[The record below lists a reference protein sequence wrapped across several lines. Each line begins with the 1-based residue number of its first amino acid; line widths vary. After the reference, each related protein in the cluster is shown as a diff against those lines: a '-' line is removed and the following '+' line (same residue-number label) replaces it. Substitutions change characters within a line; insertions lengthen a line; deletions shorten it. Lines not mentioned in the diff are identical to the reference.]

1 MATMIESIS
10 AVTLATHD
18 MSRAV
23 HFYRT
28 VVRRLNSRASGR
40 ERAFSIS
47 LRGRGAKLVLG
58 ARHFLSFHRRHS
70 LCGRDC
76 GRVSPQ
82 LGAARRQMGRA
93 SLSPHRSGWSPTE
106 LRFATGD
113 VLSQKYENASG
124 PLIGPN

>member
-1 MATMIESIS
+1 MIESIS

-18 MSRAV
+18 

-58 ARHFLSFHRRHS
+58 ARHFLSFRRRHS
-70 LCGRDC
+70 
-76 GRVSPQ
+76 
-82 LGAARRQMGRA
+82 MRA
-93 SLSPHRSGWSPTE
+93 
-106 LRFATGD
+106 
-113 VLSQKYENASG
+113 
-124 PLIGPN
+124 

>member
-1 MATMIESIS
+1 MIESIS

-47 LRGRGAKLVLG
+47 LRGPRRKAGLG
-58 ARHFLSFHRRHS
+58 
-70 LCGRDC
+70 
-76 GRVSPQ
+76 GRVTFCHSDADTLYAGVIAAGYRPNSAPRDDKWGERYFHLTDPDGHQPSFASP
-82 LGAARRQMGRA
+82 L
-93 SLSPHRSGWSPTE
+93 
-106 LRFATGD
+106 AT
-113 VLSQKYENASG
+113 Y
-124 PLIGPN
+124 

>member
-28 VVRRLNSRASGR
+28 VVRRLNSRGSGR

-58 ARHFLSFHRRHS
+58 
-70 LCGRDC
+70 G
-76 GRVSPQ
+76 
-82 LGAARRQMGRA
+82 A
-93 SLSPHRSGWSPTE
+93 SLSVIPTP
-106 LRFATGD
+106 T
-113 VLSQKYENASG
+113 LSMRA
-124 PLIGPN
+124 

>member
-1 MATMIESIS
+1 MIESIS

-28 VVRRLNSRASGR
+28 VVRRLNSRASGGS
-40 ERAFSIS
+40 ELSQSHCAAAAQSWS
-47 LRGRGAKLVLG
+47 WG
-58 ARHFLSFHRRHS
+58 ARHFLSFRRRHC
-70 LCGRDC
+70 LCERDC

-93 SLSPHRSGWSPTE
+93 VLSPHRSGWSPTE

-124 PLIGPN
+124 PLIESN

>member
-18 MSRAV
+18 

-47 LRGRGAKLVLG
+47 LRGRRRKAGLG
-58 ARHFLSFHRRHS
+58 
-70 LCGRDC
+70 
-76 GRVSPQ
+76 GRVTFCHSDADTLYAGVIAAGYRPNSAPRDDKWGERYFHLTTDPDGHQPSFASP
-82 LGAARRQMGRA
+82 L
-93 SLSPHRSGWSPTE
+93 
-106 LRFATGD
+106 AT
-113 VLSQKYENASG
+113 Y
-124 PLIGPN
+124 

>member
-1 MATMIESIS
+1 MIESIS

-18 MSRAV
+18 

-58 ARHFLSFHRRHS
+58 
-70 LCGRDC
+70 G
-76 GRVSPQ
+76 
-82 LGAARRQMGRA
+82 A
-93 SLSPHRSGWSPTE
+93 SLSVIPTP
-106 LRFATGD
+106 T
-113 VLSQKYENASG
+113 LSMRA
-124 PLIGPN
+124 